1 MKKKWINKTVCA
13 LVALAMVF
21 GLCFYAGEQVAN
33 AVIDAGSAAIATNP
47 VNTSQMTVGTT
58 LDLTGSYTATPP
70 GTYTEAW
77 SVKASNVGEVT
88 FSTQTGPTTTITAT
102 KAGALTVQYT
112 VTSTTDPTDT
122 VTAELPLTVN
132 PVPRTLVVPATASV
146 NVGGTYTPQVAY
158 SDGTT
163 ETNFTVSFPTNNF
176 VSAVDAKT
184 VRAINAG
191 TVTLTVSAGGLTGTI
206 DLTVLSLTPSFSLI
220 TPRGTTSSNA
230 KPINVGESFTAE
242 IATNHDGTITW
253 ETENANIVGIAK
265 TSATTAT
272 VTGASVGGPVKLT
285 VKATGSTRFADTS
298 AEFYVYVGSP
308 ATITIGSDTA
318 KIATVGGTATV
329 TASVSGG
336 GNLTAYSS
344 DPSVAVVSVP
354 TGTSGTLTITGMKA
368 GSAAITVG
376 GTATGTTKTIIVTV
390 GNVKPVTTLSF
401 NPNVSTLAK
410 GESTV
415 MTIHVD
421 NPIVRSDGNAYAKVA
436 LANRRVVVSDYN
448 YSKVNDREYWV
459 RLDSS
464 GNATVTIKPQYNGSA
479 KVTVTADSATAVSKT
494 FTVTGHPTLPQTGQ
508 DFTLIYVFGACCLAA
523 VATWV
528 VLYARKK
535 KNSRAA

>member
-1 MKKKWINKTVCA
+1 MKTKWVNKTVSA

-21 GLCFYAGEQVAN
+21 GLCFYAGEQIAN
-33 AVIDAGSAAIATNP
+33 AAIDAGSAVITTTPA
-47 VNTSQMTVGTT
+47 NTTTMTVGQTI
-58 LDLTGSYTATPP
+58 DLTGSYTATPA
-70 GTYTEAW
+70 GSYTETW
-77 SVKASNVGEVT
+77 SILTGNVGVVT

-102 KAGALTVQYT
+102 TAGALTVQYT
-112 VTSTTDPTDT
+112 VTNTSDPTDT
-122 VTAELPLTVN
+122 QTADLVLTVN
-132 PVPRTLVVPATASV
+132 PAPRTLVVPPTASV

-163 ETNFTVSFPTNNF
+163 ESNFTVSFPTNTF

-191 TVTLTVSAGGLTGTI
+191 SVTLTVSAGGLTGTI
-206 DLTVLSLTPSFSLI
+206 QLTVLSLTPTFSLV
-220 TPRGTTSSNA
+220 TPRGTTSTNA

-253 ETENANIVGIAK
+253 ATDNANIVGIAK
-265 TSATTAT
+265 TGASTAT
-272 VTGASVGGPVKLT
+272 VTGASAGGPVKLT
-285 VKATGSTRFADTS
+285 VTATGSTRFADAS
-298 AEFYVYVGSP
+298 AEFYVFVGSP
-308 ATITIGSDTA
+308 ATITIGADTA

-329 TASVSGG
+329 SASVSGG
-336 GNLTAYSS
+336 GNLTAFSS
-344 DPSVAVVSVP
+344 DPSVAAVSVP
-354 TGTSGTLTITGMKA
+354 TGTSGVLTITGLKA

-376 GTATGTTKTIIVTV
+376 GTTTGSTKTIIVTV
-390 GNVKPVTTLSF
+390 GNVKPVTTLSV

-410 GESTV
+410 GDSTV

-421 NPIVRSDGNAYAKVA
+421 NPIVRSDGNAYAKIA

-459 RLDSS
+459 RLDAN

-523 VATWV
+523 AGTWV

-535 KNSRAA
+535 KNSRAS